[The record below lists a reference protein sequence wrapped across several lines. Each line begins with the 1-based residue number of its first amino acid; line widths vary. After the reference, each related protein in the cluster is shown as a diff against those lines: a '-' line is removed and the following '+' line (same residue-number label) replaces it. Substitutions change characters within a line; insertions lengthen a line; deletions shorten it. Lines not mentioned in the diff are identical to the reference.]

1 MGSRFGPCGQH
12 RRYPGEDA
20 PKYVAGEPVTWD
32 EWVDA
37 TGQTYVAGDF
47 VAVATINGK
56 SPQMVFGQVVKI
68 NRINSKK
75 QLILESEWHH
85 EDCEAGDRGAQEI
98 YEYKRVENANGY
110 PEQVRVNTGRYRK
123 QVTEYVASCTV
134 TVQPLINGR
143 GFSRWSG
150 TKPKVVTY
158 QLWGNIVKIDGT
170 AMKAKMAADL
180 RVEEE
185 RLRAL
190 GEDVSEL
197 LQELEELKR

>member
-1 MGSRFGPCGQH
+1 MGSRFGPC
-12 RRYPGEDA
+12 RYPGADA
-20 PKYVAGEPVTWD
+20 PKYVPGEPTTWD

-37 TGQTYVAGDF
+37 TGQTYRPGDF

-75 QLILESEWHH
+75 ELILESEWHY
-85 EDCEAGDRGAQEI
+85 EDCEPGDKGAQEI
-98 YEYKRVENANGY
+98 VEYKRVEKGPNGY
-110 PEQVRVNTGRYRK
+110 PQHVSVRTGKYRK
-123 QVTEYVASCTV
+123 QVTEYTSSCTV

-170 AMKAKMAADL
+170 AMKAKMEADL
-180 RVEEE
+180 RAEEE

-197 LQELEELKR
+197 LQELAELKR